1 MNEELTQQPV
11 EQQTQQQEQA
21 PTHPQGPRPGD
32 ENFKKLRERLDRM
45 ERENEQLRKEQI
57 SKQYLPQ
64 QPEEDVDTFGE
75 ILEGKDVGRIEKRM
89 AKKFDAML
97 QAKEQEFNQKLE
109 YVMNKTKYSDMDDTI
124 RSNVDNLIQD
134 HPDIADALRSM
145 PEGPAKERAAYS
157 MIKKLYPTKED
168 PYKKDKERIHQNMQ
182 KPQIPQPTSPLAYA
196 NDTVFDTAARDR
208 IWQDMQRKRKKVD
221 VL

>member
-1 MNEELTQQPV
+1 MNEEITQQPA
-11 EQQTQQQEQA
+11 EQQVQQTEQPTQPAQ
-21 PTHPQGPRPGD
+21 RPGED
-32 ENFKKLRERLDRM
+32 NFKKLRERL
-45 ERENEQLRKEQI
+45 ERLDQENQQLRKEQL

-64 QPEEDVDTFGE
+64 QPEEDIDTFGE

-109 YVMNKTKYSDMDDTI
+109 YVMNKTKYTDMDSTI
-124 RSNVDNLIQD
+124 RDNVDSLVQD

-182 KPQIPQPTSPLAYA
+182 KPQIPAPTSPLAYA

-208 IWQDMQRKRKKVD
+208 IWQDMMRKRKKVD